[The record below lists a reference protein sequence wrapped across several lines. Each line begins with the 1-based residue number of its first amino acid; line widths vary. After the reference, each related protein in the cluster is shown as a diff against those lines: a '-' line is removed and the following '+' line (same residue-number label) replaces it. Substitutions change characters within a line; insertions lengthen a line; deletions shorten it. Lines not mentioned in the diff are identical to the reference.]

1 MRPGG
6 AVAFH
11 DLGPKLES
19 FRDAVLDGLS
29 RPQKRIPCRFLYDER
44 GSDLFEAICETP
56 EYYPTRTEIGI
67 LKKHAREIAKLVGPD
82 VTLIEYGS
90 GAGQKVKL
98 LLRALEKPR
107 AYVGIDVSR
116 EILLRATDD
125 LSLDFP
131 SLQVVAI
138 CADFLAPI
146 ALPSALRRG
155 GGRRVAFF
163 PGSSIG
169 NFTPAEATRFLAQC
183 RAMIGPGGAM
193 LVGVDLKKDRAR
205 LDAAYND
212 AAGVTAAFTLNLLER
227 MNRELDADFA
237 VKRFAHH
244 AEYDP
249 AAGRVAIHI
258 RSLADQTATVAGRR
272 FRFAKGE
279 GIHTEDSWKY
289 AVSDFQMLARDAGYA
304 PMACWT
310 DPAELFSVHYLS
322 ASGT

>member
-1 MRPGG
+1 MRAG
-6 AVAFH
+6 AAVTFH
-11 DLGPKLES
+11 DFAPKLDN
-19 FRDAVLDGLS
+19 FRDAVLEGLS

-67 LKKHAREIAKLVGPD
+67 LKKNAKAIAKLIGPD
-82 VTLIEYGS
+82 ATLIEYGS

-98 LLRALEKPR
+98 LLRAMERPR
-107 AYVGIDVSR
+107 AYAGIEVSR

-131 SLQVVAI
+131 DLQIVAI
-138 CADFLAPI
+138 CADFLTPI
-146 ALPSALRRG
+146 ALAPILRRG

-169 NFTPAEATRFLAQC
+169 NFTPAEATRFLEQC
-183 RAMIGPGGAM
+183 RVMVGPGGGM
-193 LVGVDLKKDRAR
+193 VIGVDLKKDETR

-227 MNRELDADFA
+227 MNRELDANFA
-237 VKRFAHH
+237 VDRFAHH
-244 AEYDP
+244 AKYDP
-249 AAGRVAIHI
+249 AIGRVAIHI
-258 RSLADQTATVAGRR
+258 RSLTNQTATVAGRR

-289 AVSDFQMLARDAGYA
+289 AVSDFQMLARDAGYTSL
-304 PMACWT
+304 ACWT
-310 DPAELFSVHYLS
+310 DSAELFSVHYLS
-322 ASGT
+322 A

>member
-1 MRPGG
+1 MRAGA

-11 DLGPKLES
+11 DHAPKLDS
-19 FRDAVLDGLS
+19 FRDAVLNGLS

-56 EYYPTRTEIGI
+56 EYYPTRTEIRI
-67 LKKHAREIAKLVGPD
+67 LRDRADEIAKLIGPD
-82 VTLIEYGS
+82 ATLIEYGS

-98 LLRALEKPR
+98 LLRALDRPR
-107 AYVGIDVSR
+107 AYAGIEVSR

-125 LSLDFP
+125 LAVDLP
-131 SLQVVAI
+131 KLQVVAI
-138 CADFLAPI
+138 CADFLTPI
-146 ALPSALRRG
+146 ALPPALQRA

-169 NFTPAEATRFLAQC
+169 NFTPAEAMQFLARC

-193 LVGVDLKKDRAR
+193 LVGVDLKKDAAR

-212 AAGVTAAFTLNLLER
+212 ATGVTADFTLNLLER
-227 MNRELDADFA
+227 MNRELDADF
-237 VKRFAHH
+237 VIGRFAHH
-244 AEYDP
+244 AKYDP

-258 RSLADQTATVAGRR
+258 RSLADQIATVAGRR
-272 FRFAKGE
+272 FHFAKGE

-289 AVSDFQMLARDAGYA
+289 AVSDFQMLARDAGYT
-304 PMACWT
+304 PVACWT
-310 DPAELFSVHYLS
+310 DSANLFSVHYLE
-322 ASGT
+322 A

>member
-1 MRPGG
+1 MRPGA

-11 DLGPKLES
+11 DLAPKLET

-29 RPQKRIPCRFLYDER
+29 RPRKRIPCRFLYDER

-67 LKKHAREIAKLVGPD
+67 LERHAKDIAKLIGPEA
-82 VTLIEYGS
+82 TLIEYGS
-90 GAGQKVKL
+90 GAGHKVKL
-98 LLRALEKPR
+98 LLRALDRPR
-107 AYVGIDVSR
+107 AYVGIEVSR

-125 LSLDFP
+125 LALDWP
-131 SLQVVAI
+131 KLQVVAI
-138 CADFLAPI
+138 CADFLTPI
-146 ALPSALRRG
+146 ALPADLNAG
-155 GGRRVAFF
+155 KGRRVAFF

-183 RAMIGPGGAM
+183 RAMVGPGGGM
-193 LVGVDLKKDRAR
+193 LIGVDLKKDEAT

-212 AAGVTAAFTLNLLER
+212 AAGVTADFTLNLLER
-227 MNRELDADFA
+227 MNRELGGNFDAA
-237 VKRFAHH
+237 RFAHH
-244 AEYDP
+244 AKYDP

-258 RSLADQTATVAGRR
+258 RSLAAQKATVAGRT

-289 AVSDFQMLARDAGYA
+289 AVGDFQMLARDAGYRPA
-304 PMACWT
+304 ACWT
-310 DPAELFSVHYLS
+310 DTAELFSVHYLV
-322 ASGT
+322 A

>member
-1 MRPGG
+1 MRPAA

-11 DLGPKLES
+11 DLAPRLDS
-19 FRDAVLDGLS
+19 FRDAVLEGLS
-29 RPQKRIPCRFLYDER
+29 RAQKRIPCRFLYDER

-67 LKKHAREIAKLVGPD
+67 LKKNAKAIATLIGPD
-82 VTLIEYGS
+82 ATLIEYGS

-98 LLRALEKPR
+98 LLRALERPR
-107 AYVGIDVSR
+107 AYAGIEVSR

-131 SLQVVAI
+131 DLPVVAI
-138 CADFLAPI
+138 CADFLTPI
-146 ALPSALRRG
+146 ALPPILQRS

-169 NFTPAEATRFLAQC
+169 NFTPAEATRFLVRC
-183 RAMIGPGGAM
+183 RATVGTGGGM
-193 LVGVDLKKDRAR
+193 LVGVDLKKDEAR

-227 MNRELDADFA
+227 MNWELDADFA
-237 VKRFAHH
+237 IERFAHY
-244 AEYDP
+244 AKYDP

-258 RSLADQTATVAGRR
+258 RSMANQAATVAGRR
-272 FRFAKGE
+272 FRFAKDE

-289 AVSDFQMLARDAGYA
+289 AVSDFQMLARDAGYT
-304 PMACWT
+304 PVACWT
-310 DPAELFSVHYLS
+310 DPADLFSVHYL
-322 ASGT
+322 AA